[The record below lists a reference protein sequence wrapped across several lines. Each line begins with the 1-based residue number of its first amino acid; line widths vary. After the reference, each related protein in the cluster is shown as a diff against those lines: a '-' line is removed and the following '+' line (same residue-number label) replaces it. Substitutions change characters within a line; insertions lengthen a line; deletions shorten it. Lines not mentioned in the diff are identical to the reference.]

1 VRVAAIDIGTNSF
14 LCLIA
19 EVIDGTISSI
29 LSDDLEIVRIGE
41 GVNKEKKFSQDA
53 LQRADDCLLE
63 FSKQIKKNDV
73 QRIRAVATSAARDVS
88 NGKALLDL
96 GEKHGIPI
104 EIIAG
109 EKEADL
115 TYKGVRSNSLFDKNT
130 AVIDV
135 GGGSTEIIFQ
145 NPDGKLDGIS
155 FNIGGV
161 RLTEMFV
168 TRHPTPI
175 DEIEKMREYAR
186 KVLGKIELPGKYKAA
201 SVAGTPTTIA
211 ALDLKIEYT
220 RDSLEGF
227 ALTQPKIEEW
237 IGRLANLSLEQR
249 GKLSGLEPK
258 RADIIVAGAV
268 ILSESLRALGFSE
281 TLVSTRGVRF
291 GVARELGEGR

>member
-1 VRVAAIDIGTNSF
+1 MNNLNFSELKAVNYNRKSSEAEERQMLSID
-14 LCLIA
+14 
-19 EVIDGTISSI
+19 
-29 LSDDLEIVRIGE
+29 
-41 GVNKEKKFSQDA
+41 SQ
-53 LQRADDCLLE
+53 
-63 FSKQIKKNDV
+63 
-73 QRIRAVATSAARDVS
+73 
-88 NGKALLDL
+88 
-96 GEKHGIPI
+96 
-104 EIIAG
+104 
-109 EKEADL
+109 
-115 TYKGVRSNSLFDKNT
+115 
-130 AVIDV
+130 
-135 GGGSTEIIFQ
+135 
-145 NPDGKLDGIS
+145 
-155 FNIGGV
+155 
-161 RLTEMFV
+161 
-168 TRHPTPI
+168 I